1 VEDAENYIISN
12 FVICTLQQI
21 MPVIIQRFPKCGACP
36 LGGAWAL
43 VDRMKHIFIL
53 NEIWAQ
59 DKIYIL
65 IATLLG

>member
-21 MPVIIQRFPKCGACP
+21 MPVIIQRFPKCGVCP
-36 LGGAWAL
+36 LWGAWAL
-43 VDRMKHIFIL
+43 VGCMRHVFIL